1 MIRTNIYIPERQR
14 EALKRIA
21 EELEIKSAEV
31 LRRAIDEYIERYD
44 SKPQDRNKT
53 K

>member
-14 EALKRIA
+14 KALKQIA

-31 LRRAIDEYIERYD
+31 LRRAIDEYIERYEVK
-44 SKPQDRNKT
+44 SQNRNKA
-53 K
+53 